1 MNIKVFNFGYI
12 IQIITRTI
20 FNINFLKFIITFHFY
35 NTFINMKLLLIRD
48 LCREMV
54 ISVFVLFNTLPDN
67 GKY

>member
-1 MNIKVFNFGYI
+1 
-12 IQIITRTI
+12 
-20 FNINFLKFIITFHFY
+20 
-35 NTFINMKLLLIRD
+35 MKLLLIRD